1 MNKDIHIV
9 EMKPRPLS
17 KRARK
22 PQVHRKHKKGIK
34 TPGRAKLIKRADS
47 AMSLYIRQK
56 YADKDGIVQCYTCP
70 YKAHWKKM
78 QNGHYITRSLKYTR
92 WDENN
97 CRPQCFVCNMRN
109 QGMSH
114 LFRENLV
121 KEISEFS
128 VLNLE
133 AAAKQLFREPDEYIL
148 NHALYY
154 EEKIKQISQHI

>member
-1 MNKDIHIV
+1 MNYEIV
-9 EMKPRPLS
+9 EIKHRKPGKAS
-17 KRARK
+17 KR
-22 PQVHRKHKKGIK
+22 PQVHRKYKKGIK
-34 TPGRAKLIKRADS
+34 PLGRAKLIKRADT

-56 YADKDGIVQCYTCP
+56 YADKDGTVQCYTCP

-92 WDENN
+92 WDEDN

-121 KEISEFS
+121 KEIGEFS
-128 VLNLE
+128 VLKLE

-148 NHALYY
+148 ERATYF
-154 EEKIKQISQHI
+154 EDKIKQIIQNI